1 MTASAEAILNGAS
14 AVMILVTG
22 YLITIRLLFAIRK
35 SESKLLPWQALF
47 AGALGSF
54 YLGTVSSFINLLLNG
69 VNLDYRLVGVLCYS
83 ITPLGIAAAM
93 YIGFSMIK
101 PSWAK
106 PMAWIFGLT
115 GIPFWA
121 NLWFNWPGPEVGIW
135 FADKNLSGP
144 GGTYAPTI
152 DLIDIELQSLSNY
165 FTIIYILS
173 MIAVLGVGFIYLAT
187 RSTGEIRTR
196 SRNYSIGLI
205 LFGVAGAIDSR
216 GIFQGPIMV
225 AVRVLMVVA
234 YIFLYLAMVP
244 PKASFPPPKEK

>member
-1 MTASAEAILNGAS
+1 MVASAEAILNGAS
-14 AVMILVTG
+14 ATMILVTG

-47 AGALGSF
+47 AFALGSF
-54 YLGTVSSFINLLLNG
+54 YLGTVASFINLTAINF
-69 VNLDYRLVGVLCYS
+69 VNLNYRLVGILCYS
-83 ITPLGIAAAM
+83 VTPLGIAAAM

-101 PSWAK
+101 PNLAK
-106 PMAWIFGLT
+106 PMAWIFGLS

-121 NLWFNWPGPEVGIW
+121 NLWFSWPENGIS
-135 FADKNLSGP
+135 FANTGLSGP
-144 GGTYAPTI
+144 MGEYIPTI
-152 DLIDIELQSLSNY
+152 DLIDIELLSLSEI
-165 FTIIYILS
+165 FTIVYILA
-173 MIAVLGVGFIYLAT
+173 MIAILGVGFMILAR

-196 SRNYSIGLI
+196 SRNYAIGLI

-216 GIFQGPIMV
+216 GIFTGTPMV

-244 PKASFPPPKEK
+244 PKASFPPSKSK

>member
-54 YLGTVSSFINLLLNG
+54 YLGTVSSFISLMLNG
-69 VNLDYRLVGVLCYS
+69 VNLDFRLVGVLCYS

-101 PSWAK
+101 PGWAK
-106 PMAWIFGLT
+106 PMAWIFGLS

-121 NLWFNWPGPEVGIW
+121 NLWFNWPANGIG
-135 FADKNLSGP
+135 FAPAGST
-144 GGTYAPTI
+144 GGLYDPTI
-152 DLIDIELQSLSNY
+152 DLIDIELKSLSEL
-165 FTIIYILS
+165 FTIIYILA
-173 MIAVLGVGFIYLAT
+173 MIAILGVGFIYLAT

-216 GIFQGPIMV
+216 GLFQGTIMV

>member
-121 NLWFNWPGPEVGIW
+121 NLWFSWPVNGIGH
-135 FADKNLSGP
+135 AIPYDM
-144 GGTYAPTI
+144 YV
-152 DLIDIELQSLSNY
+152 DLIDIELESLSNI
-165 FTIIYILS
+165 FTITYILS

-196 SRNYSIGLI
+196 SRNYAIGLI
-205 LFGVAGAIDSR
+205 LFSIAGAIDSR
-216 GIFQGPIMV
+216 GIFQGTIMV